1 MDLTE
6 LILDIAK
13 QGPLVGLL
21 LYLMIDNR
29 KHLDA
34 KEAII
39 ESLHKEMRDMQNQ
52 FFDRL
57 ATMKKDSES
66 VLTAIK
72 EAFKG

>member
-21 LYLMIDNR
+21 LYLMVDNR
-29 KHLDA
+29 KKLENQES
-34 KEAII
+34 KI
-39 ESLHKEMRDMQNQ
+39 ESLNKEIRDLHVQ

-57 ATMKKDSES
+57 AAMKKDSES
-66 VLTAIK
+66 VLMAIK
-72 EAFKG
+72 DAIKG

>member
-29 KHLDA
+29 KRLDA
-34 KEAII
+34 KEVEINN
-39 ESLHKEMRDMQNQ
+39 LNKEFREMQER

-57 ATMKKDSES
+57 ATLKRDGET
-66 VLTAIK
+66 VLMAIK
-72 EAFKG
+72 DAIK